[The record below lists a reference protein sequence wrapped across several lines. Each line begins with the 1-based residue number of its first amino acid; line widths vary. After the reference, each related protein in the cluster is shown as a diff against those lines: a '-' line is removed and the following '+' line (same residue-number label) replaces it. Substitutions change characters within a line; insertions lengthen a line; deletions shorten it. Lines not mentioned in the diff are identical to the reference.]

1 MIFLV
6 YGKDREFGS
15 KKEQF
20 QIQRIREKQE
30 EPVTLYMVSSII
42 VK

>member
-1 MIFLV
+1 MEKIENLV
-6 YGKDREFGS
+6 A
-15 KKEQF
+15 KEQF

-30 EPVTLYMVSSII
+30 EPVTLYIVSSIK